1 MNAEVRGWADV
12 SDEVSIDADSNGD
25 VGGAVQEQD
34 LGLVQQD
41 SESKAQDLQDPFEAI
56 NNAPIDNKSAF
67 DDL

>member
-25 VGGAVQEQD
+25 IGDAVQEKN

-41 SESKAQDLQDPFEAI
+41 SESMVQDLPDPFEAI
-56 NNAPIDNKSAF
+56 NNAPIDSSSPF
-67 DDL
+67 DQF